1 MKSKSMKTT
10 CLRAV
15 AVVVLVLS
23 VLFFLHYSFW
33 LLVVSLWSSDNVAL
47 ELNDDNRPF
56 IGSLLP
62 LVVDVEEAFDIENIE
77 KIEYWSGFRD
87 SRIDITYNDQSEEQ
101 LIIRDYGRP
110 RDSLVS
116 YIKENGYIV
125 FFRSAEFFWLVI
137 KTAIPTAFFIASTV
151 FLKKT
156 KPKPPSKRY
165 RFERVTK

>member
-87 SRIDITYNDQSEEQ
+87 SRIDITYND
-101 LIIRDYGRP
+101 
-110 RDSLVS
+110 
-116 YIKENGYIV
+116 
-125 FFRSAEFFWLVI
+125 
-137 KTAIPTAFFIASTV
+137 
-151 FLKKT
+151 
-156 KPKPPSKRY
+156 
-165 RFERVTK
+165 